1 MGFPLQRYWSEL
13 PFSSPED
20 LPNPGIELRSLTL
33 EADSLPAESQGKLKN
48 MELVAY
54 SSPGDLTNPG
64 SEPRS
69 PTLQED
75 SLSFEPPGKPIMKF
89 RSGLHK
95 LSIIC
100 HLIYNPLSYVIC
112 QETHITVS

>member
-1 MGFPLQRYWSEL
+1 MTQWTVAYQTPLSMGFPRQEYWSGL
-13 PFSSPED
+13 PF
-20 LPNPGIELRSLTL
+20 L
-33 EADSLPAESQGKLKN
+33 
-48 MELVAY
+48 
-54 SSPGDLTNPG
+54 SPGDLTNPG

>member
-1 MGFPLQRYWSEL
+1 MTQWTVACQTPLSMGFPRQEYWSGL
-13 PFSSPED
+13 PF
-20 LPNPGIELRSLTL
+20 L
-33 EADSLPAESQGKLKN
+33 
-48 MELVAY
+48 
-54 SSPGDLTNPG
+54 SPGDLPNPG

-75 SLSFEPPGKPIMKF
+75 SLSFEPPGKSIMKF

-112 QETHITVS
+112 QGTHITVS